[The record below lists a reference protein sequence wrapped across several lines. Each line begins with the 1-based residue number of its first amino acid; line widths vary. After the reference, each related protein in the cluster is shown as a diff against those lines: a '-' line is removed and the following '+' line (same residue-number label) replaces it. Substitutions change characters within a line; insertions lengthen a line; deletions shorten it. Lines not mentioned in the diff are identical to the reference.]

1 MKKKLII
8 LTLILSMFTL
18 IGCTQKK
25 DTPTPNSTNNN
36 TESSTTETQ
45 TTNPGA
51 DNATNNT
58 NSMTSNTDSDAN
70 ASTDNSN
77 NTNGTTNNFNNS
89 SNISTDSGITAD
101 KAKEIALTKVPGAA
115 LEHIVEFKS
124 ETDDNRPVYDGS
136 IHYNG
141 QEYDFEIDA
150 TTGDILEWDVEN
162 IK

>member
-18 IGCTQKK
+18 AGCTQKK
-25 DTPTPNSTNNN
+25 DTPTPNSTNI
-36 TESSTTETQ
+36 S
-45 TTNPGA
+45 
-51 DNATNNT
+51 
-58 NSMTSNTDSDAN
+58 
-70 ASTDNSN
+70 
-77 NTNGTTNNFNNS
+77 NNS

-101 KAKEIALTKVPGAA
+101 KAKEIALTQVPGAA

-124 ETDDNRPVYDGS
+124 ETDDNRPVYDGK